1 MPVAPKHILEQG
13 PVVAAIGRTALLALA
28 QQLDGGSRSV
38 APSVP
43 GRRYDAVV
51 PPRSDDLL
59 RDVIRWSGGDPGAWR
74 GHVPTYLFPQWGF
87 PLQARTLEGVPY
99 PLAKVLNAGCR
110 VQINAP
116 IPAGQPL
123 ELMAQL
129 TDVDD
134 DGRRAIL
141 HQRLVTGTRDV
152 PEALVVEFQ
161 ALVPLRKG
169 TGKAKGDGK
178 KKERARVPGDAR
190 ELAYWRLG
198 PRAGL
203 EFAILTGDFNP
214 VHWVGPWARAAG
226 FRNTILHGFATLA
239 RAWEGMNRALWAGDV
254 HRLKSIEVRFTRPLV
269 LPARVGL
276 YVDGRGGV
284 FVGDAAGGPAYMTG
298 TYETSE

>member
-1 MPVAPKHILEQG
+1 MAVAAKHILQQG

-28 QQLDGGSRSV
+28 QQLEGGGKSG
-38 APSVP
+38 APATP

-51 PPRSDDLL
+51 PPRSRDLL

-74 GHVPTYLFPQWGF
+74 GTVPTYLFPQWGF

-116 IPAGQPL
+116 IPAGEPL
-123 ELMAQL
+123 ELTAQL

-141 HQRLVTGTRDV
+141 HQRLVTGTRSA

-161 ALVPLRKG
+161 ALVPL
-169 TGKAKGDGK
+169 AKGKGK
-178 KKERARVPGDAR
+178 SKGKRKPRPRVPVGAR

-198 PRAGL
+198 PRSGL

-214 VHWVGPWARAAG
+214 VHWVGPWARASG

-239 RAWEGMNRALWAGDV
+239 KAWEGMNRALWAGDV
-254 HRLKSIEVRFTRPLV
+254 HRLTSIDVRFTRPLV

-276 YVDGRGGV
+276 YVDGEGGV